1 MKKPA
6 RSHIKLLIKSLLIT
20 LILLILAGYFLI
32 TLTQSKY
39 YSINLLHNNQSG
51 TPYLEKLEINNK
63 PYIIN
68 QDIPPNSDTYNFNMS
83 RSFLEFEEKSKL
95 NITFTIR
102 NKENNQTI
110 TPSCSVT
117 FEEESSD
124 NCFLLVRLENDR
136 VSCICDF

>member
-1 MKKPA
+1 MKKSA

-63 PYIIN
+63 TYIIN
-68 QDIPPNSDTYNFNMS
+68 QDIPPDSTPSHFDES
-83 RSFLEFEEKSKL
+83 RSILDFKGKSRL
-95 NITFTIR
+95 NITFTI
-102 NKENNQTI
+102 
-110 TPSCSVT
+110 
-117 FEEESSD
+117 
-124 NCFLLVRLENDR
+124 
-136 VSCICDF
+136 

>member
-39 YSINLLHNNQSG
+39 YSINLLHINQSG
-51 TPYLEKLEINNK
+51 TPYLEKLEIINK
-63 PYIIN
+63 TYIIN
-68 QDIPPNSDTYNFNMS
+68 QDIPPDSTPSHFDES
-83 RSFLEFEEKSKL
+83 RSILDFKGKSRL

-102 NKENNQTI
+102 NKENHQII

-117 FEEESSD
+117 FEAEV
-124 NCFLLVRLENDR
+124 NYCFLHAYLKNDQ
-136 VSCICDF
+136 VFCICNF

>member
-20 LILLILAGYFLI
+20 LILLISAGYFLI

-63 PYIIN
+63 TYIIN
-68 QDIPPNSDTYNFNMS
+68 QDIPPNSNTYNFNRS
-83 RSFLEFEEKSKL
+83 RVFLEFEEKSKL
-95 NITFTIR
+95 DITFTIR
-102 NKENNQTI
+102 NKENNQII